1 MKSILLSG
9 FLIFISMCSMTT
21 FAEEKEYSF
30 EDFSKIHY
38 SIPGNL
44 YLTQSNQYHIVLK
57 ATKEQIKEIVIQ
69 KKGNSL
75 IIKPKQTPIY
85 SESYFNLFKGVE
97 IRIDVPVLDA
107 VTSSSSGS
115 IHGQSS
121 FPNVKNMIINASSS
135 GNIIFSAQANKI
147 EAICSS
153 SGSIQLSGKTASLIL
168 KTSSSGNI
176 EFSGRITEYLQA
188 ETSSS
193 GNIRCKLPL
202 NIVIP
207 ESQLKIRSSGDIS
220 IIGKGNRVEASS
232 SSSGKLLL
240 NDFQCKVMK
249 IDQRSSVTGYI
260 NVTEKLDI
268 EITSSGGIVYQGS
281 PRINISGNGSGRVIK
296 LEK

>member
-9 FLIFISMCSMTT
+9 FLIFIFSPCMAT
-21 FAEEKEYSF
+21 FAEEINYSF
-30 EDFSKIHY
+30 KDFSEIDY

-44 YLTQSNQYHIVLK
+44 YLTQSNQYRIVLK
-57 ATKEQIKEIVIQ
+57 ATKEQIKEIVLQ

-107 VTSSSSGS
+107 VTASSSGS

-121 FPNVKNMIINASSS
+121 FPSVKNMIIKASSS
-135 GNIIFSAQANKI
+135 GNIILSAQANKI

-168 KTSSSGNI
+168 KTNSSGNI
-176 EFSGRITEYLQA
+176 GFSGSITEYLQA

-207 ESQLKIRSSGDIS
+207 ESQLKIRSSGGIS
-220 IIGKGNRVEASS
+220 IIGKGNLVEASS

-249 IDQRSSVTGYI
+249 IDQRSSVTAYI
-260 NVTEKLDI
+260 NVTEQLDI
-268 EITSSGGIVYQGS
+268 EIISSGGIVYQGS
-281 PRINISGNGSGRVIK
+281 PRMNVSGKGNGRVIK